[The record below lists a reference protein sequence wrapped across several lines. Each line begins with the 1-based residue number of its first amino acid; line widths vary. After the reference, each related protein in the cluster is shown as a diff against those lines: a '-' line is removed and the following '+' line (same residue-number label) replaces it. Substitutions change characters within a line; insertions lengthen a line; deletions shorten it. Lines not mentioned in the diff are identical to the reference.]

1 MPDPFVE
8 KRKFQRL
15 SIQTEVVY
23 NKEVT
28 AKKEKKSL
36 SKDISRGGICL
47 IVYEK
52 LEVSDILE
60 LKILLPDGIKPIQAK
75 GRIVWVKKFLIE
87 GPFGGGD
94 RYDVG
99 IEFIKINNKEK
110 TELDKFLFTNR
121 EMK

>member
-1 MPDPFVE
+1 MPDPFIE
-8 KRKFQRL
+8 KRKFPRL

-23 NKEVT
+23 NKDAV
-28 AKKEKKSL
+28 AKKEKKSFT
-36 SKDISRGGICL
+36 KDISQGGICL

-52 LEVSDILE
+52 VEVSDILE
-60 LKILLPDGIKPIQAK
+60 LQILLPDGIKPICATGK
-75 GRIVWVKKFLIE
+75 VAWVKKFLIE
-87 GPFGGGD
+87 GPYGGGD

-110 TELDKFLFTNR
+110 TELEKFLFTNR